1 MDEANEQRQQRTQA
15 ARDAAVGRD
24 VVAVVVPR
32 AGRAVITEIERDKC
46 DSGLHR
52 AVVIEPGLYWLP
64 PRKRE
69 YSR

>member
-1 MDEANEQRQQRTQA
+1 MNKIFSSRQNLKSQGIPQGLIEQSRENA
-15 ARDAAVGRD
+15 
-24 VVAVVVPR
+24 
-32 AGRAVITEIERDKC
+32 KC

-52 AVVIEPGLYWLP
+52 AVVIRPGLYWLS